1 MPQCMPNKMVY
12 QLFDLL
18 IDASTTECWLIVFC
32 VEYLVETLTTR
43 HNHVCRGLFLG
54 AFGVIIKKCLHST
67 GSFGG

>member
-18 IDASTTECWLIVFC
+18 IDLIAAECWLIVFC

-54 AFGVIIKKCLHST
+54 TFGVIFEEILHSA
-67 GSFGG
+67 GGFGG